1 MTPLVALAV
10 RRSVSR
16 LCRDLGWAAVHEV
29 PIPNGRRCDL
39 LALRPDGGF
48 VCIEVKSGVRDFLTD
63 NKWPEYRAYCDA
75 LYFAVADD
83 FPIELIPQDVGLVVA
98 CVSAPGE
105 PAVIREA
112 PAHPL
117 APARRRALLMQF
129 ATVAANRLAA
139 LEDPAATA
147 AFRAAL
153 RAE

>member
-1 MTPLVALAV
+1 M
-10 RRSVSR
+10 
-16 LCRDLGWAAVHEV
+16 
-29 PIPNGRRCDL
+29 
-39 LALRPDGGF
+39 
-48 VCIEVKSGVRDFLTD
+48 KSGVRDFLTD